1 MTALHRWLTRASPA
15 AFTAYATLAAFATYF
30 CMYGFR
36 KAFAVGTYAGHLD
49 VPLLGA
55 LDLKSAFVIAQVLG
69 YAASK
74 FLGIKIVSELSP
86 ARRAGAILVLI
97 GASELALLLFAII
110 PSPWSALALVLNG
123 LPLGMIW
130 GLVFGFLEGRKVSD
144 LLGAGLCVSFI
155 VSSGFVKT
163 VGKWV
168 MASGVSEAW
177 MPFVVGLMFYPPLVL
192 FVALLAQIP
201 PPTAEDEALRT
212 KRLPMDAASRRAFFA
227 AYAPGLVA
235 LVGLYVLLTAYRDF
249 RDNFAREIWDALGF
263 AGAPEILT
271 TAELPVALG
280 ALIAVAAIVFVKDN
294 RQALLVL
301 HGLMLA
307 GAVLIG
313 ASTLALRR
321 RAHRP
326 RGLDGLGRA
335 RPVRGLRAVQ
345 LGVVRSL
352 DRRGGLGGHRRL
364 PHLRGGRLRL
374 PGQRGAA
381 ADQELRQARAVV
393 ARVLPRHVLRD
404 GRRHRCLVRGVGG
417 VLRAADAGGVALA
430 RRPARA
436 AEDRRPPWLAR
447 RPDSLL
453 GCAPP

>member
-1 MTALHRWLTRASPA
+1 MTAVHRWLTRASPA

-36 KAFAVGTYAGHLD
+36 KAFAVGTYAGHVD
-49 VPLLGA
+49 VPGLGA

-86 ARRAGAILVLI
+86 GRRAGAILVLI
-97 GASELALLLFAII
+97 GASELALLLFAVI
-110 PSPWSALALVLNG
+110 PAPWSALALVLNG

-144 LLGAGLCVSFI
+144 LLGTGLCVSFI

-168 MASGVSEAW
+168 MATGVSEAW

-280 ALIAVAAIVFVKDN
+280 ALVAVAAIVFVKDN
-294 RQALLVL
+294 RRALLVL

-307 GAVLIG
+307 GALMIGGATLLFDAGLIG
-313 ASTLALRR
+313 PVAWMVSV
-321 RAHRP
+321 
-326 RGLDGLGRA
+326 GLGLYVGYVPFNSVLFDRLIAAVGSVATAGFLIYVADAFGYLGSVGLLLTKSFAKPELSWLEFFRGMSYVTAAVIAVLYVVSAVYFA
-335 RPVRGLRAVQ
+335 RRTRGVAT
-345 LGVVRSL
+345 
-352 DRRGGLGGHRRL
+352 DA
-364 PHLRGGRLRL
+364 
-374 PGQRGAA
+374 PGQ
-381 ADQELRQARAVV
+381 
-393 ARVLPRHVLRD
+393 
-404 GRRHRCLVRGVGG
+404 
-417 VLRAADAGGVALA
+417 
-430 RRPARA
+430 
-436 AEDRRPPWLAR
+436 
-447 RPDSLL
+447 
-453 GCAPP
+453 

>member
-1 MTALHRWLTRASPA
+1 MNALHRWLTRASPA
-15 AFTAYATLAAFATYF
+15 AFTAYATAAAFATYF

-110 PSPWSALALVLNG
+110 PAPWSALALVLNG

-168 MASGVSEAW
+168 MATGVSEAW

-294 RQALLVL
+294 RKALLVL

-313 ASTLALRR
+313 ASTLAFD
-321 RAHRP
+321 A
-326 RGLDGLGRA
+326 GLIGPVAWMISVGLGLYVGYVPFNSVLFDRLIA
-335 RPVRGLRAVQ
+335 AV
-345 LGVVRSL
+345 GS
-352 DRRGGLGGHRRL
+352 
-364 PHLRGGRLRL
+364 
-374 PGQRGAA
+374 
-381 ADQELRQARAVV
+381 V
-393 ARVLPRHVLRD
+393 ATAGFLIYV
-404 GRRHRCLVRGVGG
+404 
-417 VLRAADAGGVALA
+417 ADAFGYLGSVGLLLTKSFAKPELSWLEFFRGMSYVTAAVTAVLYVVSAVYFA
-430 RRPARA
+430 RRTRTT
-436 AEDRRPPWLAR
+436 
-447 RPDSLL
+447 
-453 GCAPP
+453 

>member
-49 VPLLGA
+49 VPGLGA

-86 ARRAGAILVLI
+86 ARRAGAILILI

-144 LLGAGLCVSFI
+144 LLGTGLCVSFI

-168 MASGVSEAW
+168 MATGVSEAW

-212 KRLPMDAASRRAFFA
+212 KRLPMDAASRRAFFT

-280 ALIAVAAIVFVKDN
+280 ALVAVAAIVFVKDN
-294 RQALLVL
+294 RKALLVL

-313 ASTLALRR
+313 ASTLLFDA
-321 RAHRP
+321 
-326 RGLDGLGRA
+326 GLIGPVAWMVSVGLGLYVGYVPFNSVLFDRLIAAVGSVATAGFLIYVADAFGYLGSVALLLTKSFAKPELSWLEFFRGMSYVTAAVTAVLYVVSAVYFA
-335 RPVRGLRAVQ
+335 RRT
-345 LGVVRSL
+345 
-352 DRRGGLGGHRRL
+352 
-364 PHLRGGRLRL
+364 
-374 PGQRGAA
+374 
-381 ADQELRQARAVV
+381 
-393 ARVLPRHVLRD
+393 
-404 GRRHRCLVRGVGG
+404 
-417 VLRAADAGGVALA
+417 RAA
-430 RRPARA
+430 
-436 AEDRRPPWLAR
+436 
-447 RPDSLL
+447 
-453 GCAPP
+453 

>member
-1 MTALHRWLTRASPA
+1 MNALHRWLTRASPA
-15 AFTAYATLAAFATYF
+15 AFTAYATAAAFATYF

-86 ARRAGAILVLI
+86 GRRAGAILILI

-110 PSPWSALALVLNG
+110 PAPWSALALVLNG

-144 LLGAGLCVSFI
+144 LLGTGLCVSFI

-168 MASGVSEAW
+168 MATGVSEAW

-294 RQALLVL
+294 RKALLVL

-313 ASTLALRR
+313 ASTLAFD
-321 RAHRP
+321 A
-326 RGLDGLGRA
+326 GLIGPVAWMISVGLGLYVGYVPFNSVLFDRLIA
-335 RPVRGLRAVQ
+335 AV
-345 LGVVRSL
+345 GS
-352 DRRGGLGGHRRL
+352 
-364 PHLRGGRLRL
+364 
-374 PGQRGAA
+374 
-381 ADQELRQARAVV
+381 V
-393 ARVLPRHVLRD
+393 ATAGFLIYV
-404 GRRHRCLVRGVGG
+404 
-417 VLRAADAGGVALA
+417 ADAFGYLGSVGLLLTKSFAKPELSWLEFFRGMSYVTAAVTAVLYVVSAVYFA
-430 RRPARA
+430 RRTRTT
-436 AEDRRPPWLAR
+436 
-447 RPDSLL
+447 
-453 GCAPP
+453 

>member
-1 MTALHRWLTRASPA
+1 MTAVHRWLTRASPA

-36 KAFAVGTYAGHLD
+36 KAFAVGTYAGHVD
-49 VPLLGA
+49 VPGLGA

-86 ARRAGAILVLI
+86 GRRAGAILVLI
-97 GASELALLLFAII
+97 GASELALLLFAVI
-110 PSPWSALALVLNG
+110 PAPWSALALVLNG

-144 LLGAGLCVSFI
+144 LLGTGLCVSFI

-168 MASGVSEAW
+168 MATGVSEAW

-280 ALIAVAAIVFVKDN
+280 ALVAVAAIVFVKDN
-294 RQALLVL
+294 RRALLVL

-307 GAVLIG
+307 GALLIG
-313 ASTLALRR
+313 GATLLFDA
-321 RAHRP
+321 
-326 RGLDGLGRA
+326 GLIGPVAWMVSVGLGLYVGYVPFNSVLFDRLIAAVGSVATAGFLIYVADAFGYLGSVGLLLTKSFAKPELSWLEFFRGMSYVTAAVTAVLYVVSAVYFA
-335 RPVRGLRAVQ
+335 RRTRGVAT
-345 LGVVRSL
+345 
-352 DRRGGLGGHRRL
+352 DA
-364 PHLRGGRLRL
+364 
-374 PGQRGAA
+374 PGQ
-381 ADQELRQARAVV
+381 
-393 ARVLPRHVLRD
+393 
-404 GRRHRCLVRGVGG
+404 
-417 VLRAADAGGVALA
+417 
-430 RRPARA
+430 
-436 AEDRRPPWLAR
+436 
-447 RPDSLL
+447 
-453 GCAPP
+453 